1 MAWFGARQAGSGR
14 NWLRPGLWIL
24 GFLLIA
30 VSIVRVQLAELAVVN
45 RMPGQALLFDA
56 RHARGLAGLAV
67 ALQLR
72 GQQQEAMTLAR
83 AALKREPM
91 NVAALRSLG
100 FALEQTGDS
109 NSANRIL
116 FLAGRLGWRD
126 VALQLWLVKAYALQG
141 KVGASLRRADAL
153 ARTNHLPEVT
163 YPLFLAAI
171 TDHQLRAALVH
182 EMADRPFWRSIFFY
196 RLLQLPAEQ
205 MRYFDALVTDLAKA
219 GSPITPAERAIYLTR
234 LVQVGHG
241 AAAYNYWLRDQRS
254 GSVAS
259 TLSWDG
265 GFEHVQPPGE
275 LAAPFEWQVSSE
287 GVGVASIVSSPR
299 GGQQYSV
306 SPGRDYSGTL
316 ISQTVALP
324 PGRYKLMARVQGDAR
339 SAGLHWMIRCLPDKK
354 ELELDSGR
362 DGPEFGSGT
371 FNVPPEDCAA
381 QSLAIDIASDADSGS
396 SGDVMIDDV
405 SIRPIG

>member
-30 VSIVRVQLAELAVVN
+30 VPIVRVQLAELAVVN
-45 RMPGQALLFDA
+45 RLPAQALLFDA

-91 NVAALRSLG
+91 NVAASRALG

-141 KVGASLRRADAL
+141 KVGPSLRRADAL

-171 TDHQLRAALVH
+171 TDRQLRAALVH
-182 EMADRPFWRSIFFY
+182 EMADRPFWRGIFFY

-219 GSPITPAERAIYLTR
+219 GSPVTPAERDIYLTR
-234 LVQVGHG
+234 LVQVGQG
-241 AAAYNYWLRDQRS
+241 AAAYNYWIRDQRS

-259 TLSWDG
+259 TLPWDG
-265 GFEHVQPPGE
+265 GFEHVSPPGE
-275 LAAPFEWQVSSE
+275 LAAPFEWQMSSE
-287 GVGVASIVSSPR
+287 GVSVASIVSSPR

-306 SPGRDYSGTL
+306 LPGRDYSGTL

-324 PGRYKLMARVQGDAR
+324 PGRYKVMARVQGDAR
-339 SAGLHWMIRCLPDKK
+339 SAGLHWMIRCLPGNK

-362 DGPEFGSGT
+362 NGPEFESGT
-371 FNVPPEDCAA
+371 FNVPPEDCTA
-381 QSLAIDIASDADSGS
+381 QSLAIDIASDADSGG

-405 SIRPIG
+405 AIRPIG